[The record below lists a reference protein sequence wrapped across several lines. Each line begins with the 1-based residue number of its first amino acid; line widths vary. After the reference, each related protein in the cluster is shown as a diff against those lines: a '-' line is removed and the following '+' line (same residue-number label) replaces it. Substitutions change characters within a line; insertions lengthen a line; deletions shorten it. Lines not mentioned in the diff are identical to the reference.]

1 MWVKLILIKERRSTE
16 MLMPKTAY
24 KAEVMPTPGSEG
36 RVNLWADSVGEAVG
50 QLGIIVTL
58 AIVAHFASTL
68 LYGFTNAMR

>member
-16 MLMPKTAY
+16 MLVPKTINE
-24 KAEVMPTPGSEG
+24 AEVMSTLGGEG

-50 QLGIIVTL
+50 QLGLIVTL
-58 AIVAHFASTL
+58 AIAARVATSL